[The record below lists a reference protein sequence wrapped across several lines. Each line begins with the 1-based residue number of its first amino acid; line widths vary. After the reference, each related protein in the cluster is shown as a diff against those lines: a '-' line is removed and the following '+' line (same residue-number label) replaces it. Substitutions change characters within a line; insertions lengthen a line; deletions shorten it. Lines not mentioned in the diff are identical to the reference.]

1 MQMIATSDALYEWY
15 WIVYFPLGSPA
26 EMAPP
31 DNYALRSPSFLE
43 NFISLLFNSQQS
55 TDDKETIHRQIAQY
69 ESSLEEMVEKLGNQD
84 QVARQIDLSEVT
96 AWPAK
101 YHTWLVRR
109 HTEVKIQE
117 VSLMCQMP
125 SV

>member
-1 MQMIATSDALYEWY
+1 MQTIAASDALYERY
-15 WIVYFPLGSPA
+15 WIAYFPLGSPA

-31 DNYALRSPSFLE
+31 DDYTFRPPSFLE

-55 TDDKETIHRQIAQY
+55 TDNEETVHRQIAQY
-69 ESSLEEMVEKLGNQD
+69 ESSLEEMIEKLGNQD
-84 QVARQIDLSEVT
+84 QVAREIDSSEVT

-101 YHTWLVRR
+101 YHAWLARR
-109 HTEVKIQE
+109 RTEVKIQE
-117 VSLMCQMP
+117 VSLLCQIP